1 MMLCVT
7 AGNTVEQVMEHDSF
21 ICTFSDDTPLKDIL
35 GNPDLGAAPS
45 IWRCDDN
52 DDAAFDELTNLVLV
66 HDGGAYDTE
75 AAKAE
80 VEAEERRWRREIA
93 MEEGMLNGV
102 QSFND
107 WMGY

>member
-1 MMLCVT
+1 MLCVT
-7 AGNTVEQVMEHDSF
+7 VGNTVAQVMTHDSWLT
-21 ICTFSDDTPLKDIL
+21 TFTDNTPLKDIL
-35 GNPDLGAAPS
+35 GNPNLGAAPS

-52 DDAAFDELTNLVLV
+52 DDAAFNALKNLVLI
-66 HDGGAYDTE
+66 HDGGAYDIE

-93 MEEGMLNGV
+93 MEEGMLHGC
-102 QSFND
+102 SSYND